1 MRTITNRD
9 LKLFGEL
16 GKYGILTTSQIASR
30 IFPGVQGSTILR
42 RLRALEEA
50 KWIYRIKAMESGEL
64 VWLLSRKGEE
74 EAGLDTSM
82 VKPNRNGVE
91 HDVWLTNLRHQLE
104 AVGLGQN
111 FVPEWVI
118 RRQTY
123 RPTGRSSVDAKLIPD
138 GIFSATTWKKEVH
151 TFAVELELHGKNASR
166 YEKIF
171 KAYQDQGHLD
181 FVWYFVKSKSFG
193 EALFPMWQA
202 ARKRLYR
209 APRCSLIF
217 TVLSDF
223 EKNGRKAL
231 VHFEPDNAHPIERVF
246 QIPEIT
252 KPAQAPAQPVGT
264 PSEVIQD
271 APKIETA
278 K

>member
-1 MRTITNRD
+1 
-9 LKLFGEL
+9 
-16 GKYGILTTSQIASR
+16 
-30 IFPGVQGSTILR
+30 
-42 RLRALEEA
+42 LEEA
-50 KWIYRIKAMESGEL
+50 KWIYRINALESGEL

-91 HDVWLTNLRHQLE
+91 HDVLLTRLRHRLE

-123 RPTGRSSVDAKLIPD
+123 RPSGRPSSDPKLIPD
-138 GIFSATTWKKEVH
+138 GIFSAMTWKKEVR
-151 TFAVELELHGKNASR
+151 TFAVELELSAKNASR

-171 KAYQDQGHLD
+171 KAYQTQGHLD
-181 FVWYFVKSKSFG
+181 FVWYFVKSESFG
-193 EALFPMWQA
+193 DALFPKWESAQ
-202 ARKRLYR
+202 KLLYR
-209 APRCSLIF
+209 GSRCSLLF

-231 VHFEPDNAHPIERVF
+231 VHFEPDNSHPIERVF
-246 QIPEIT
+246 KLPELP
-252 KPAQAPAQPVGT
+252 KPAQAPAQSVGT
-264 PSEVIQD
+264 PSEVTQD
-271 APKIETA
+271 APRIETA